1 MNIYFVN
8 KNSKQKG
15 PYDITDQHRQKIIT
29 IGDVI
34 LRDTTE
40 GIKFLFVVSDR
51 NTWEDCK
58 CAATIKVNVG
68 LSSNNL
74 LFSFDGIRRRKGNI
88 EVLEKFQSISDS
100 LALKDFFEN
109 AVSILSYQ
117 YDWWDVEVFQRVYG
131 LTSVLDSKSV
141 NTFGSSQQCLNEF
154 LFESY
159 LKDDALLLFH
169 SLLENNHSL
178 KEIYTKIR
186 AEYPISFRQALKSFL
201 NDHPNSTIYDKSEK
215 G

>member
-34 LRDTTE
+34 LRDTAE
-40 GIKFLFVVSDR
+40 GIKFLFVVSDI
-51 NTWEDCK
+51 NAWEGCK
-58 CAATIKVNVG
+58 CAATIKSNVG
-68 LSSNNL
+68 LSANNL

-88 EVLEKFQSISDS
+88 EVLEKLQSISDS

-117 YDWWDVEVFQRVYG
+117 HDWWDVEVFQRMYG
-131 LTSVLDSKSV
+131 LT
-141 NTFGSSQQCLNEF
+141 G
-154 LFESY
+154 
-159 LKDDALLLFH
+159 
-169 SLLENNHSL
+169 
-178 KEIYTKIR
+178 
-186 AEYPISFRQALKSFL
+186 
-201 NDHPNSTIYDKSEK
+201 
-215 G
+215 

>member
-40 GIKFLFVVSDR
+40 GIKFLFVVSDI

-169 SLLENNHSL
+169 SLLGNNHSL
-178 KEIYTKIR
+178 KEIYTNIR

>member
-8 KNSKQKG
+8 KNSRQKG

-34 LRDTTE
+34 LRDTSE
-40 GIKFLFVVSDR
+40 GIKFLFVVSDI

-58 CAATIKVNVG
+58 CAATIKGNVG
-68 LSSNNL
+68 LSANNM

-100 LALKDFFEN
+100 LVLKDFFDN

-117 YDWWDVEVFQRVYG
+117 CDWWNVEVFQHMYG
-131 LTSVLDSKSV
+131 LNPMLNSRRIK
-141 NTFGSSQQCLNEF
+141 TFCSSLQCQTEY

-159 LKDDALLLFH
+159 LKDDALSLFH
-169 SLLENNHSL
+169 SLLEDTSSL

-186 AEYPISFRQALKSFL
+186 AEYPMSFRQALKSFL
-201 NDHPNSTIYDKSEK
+201 NDHPDSTIYDKSEK

>member
-40 GIKFLFVVSDR
+40 GIKFLFVVSDI
-51 NTWEDCK
+51 NTWEGCK
-58 CAATIKVNVG
+58 CAATIKGNVG
-68 LSSNNL
+68 LSANNL

-88 EVLEKFQSISDS
+88 EVLEKLQSISDS

-131 LTSVLDSKSV
+131 LTSMLDSKSV

-159 LKDDALLLFH
+159 LNDDALLLFH